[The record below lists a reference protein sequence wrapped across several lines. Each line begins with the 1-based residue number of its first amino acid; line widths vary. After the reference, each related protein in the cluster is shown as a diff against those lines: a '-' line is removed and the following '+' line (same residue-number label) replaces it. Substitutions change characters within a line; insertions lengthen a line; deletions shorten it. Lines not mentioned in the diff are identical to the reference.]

1 MNLRKEKFEL
11 YKTVYLAF
19 SSRLNEI
26 LTEEQRLILHLY
38 LAENKGLVEI
48 AEQLHFADYHIVKE
62 ELKQIELRIAAL
74 A

>member
-1 MNLRKEKFEL
+1 MNLRKEKIEL

-48 AEQLHFADYHIVKE
+48 AEQLHLADYHIVKE

>member
-1 MNLRKEKFEL
+1 MNLRKEKIEL

-48 AEQLHFADYHIVKE
+48 AEQLHLADYHIVKE
-62 ELKQIELRIAAL
+62 ELKQIKLRFAAL
-74 A
+74 L

>member
-1 MNLRKEKFEL
+1 MNLRKEKIEL

>member
-1 MNLRKEKFEL
+1 MNLRKEKIEL

-48 AEQLHFADYHIVKE
+48 AEQLHFTDYHIVKE